1 VKFFIKYFKIIITKE
16 GRLSY
21 QMQSVGVLNHSS
33 TLEEIVQLAAVCVR
47 EESLERRIYIELQ
60 LL

>member
-1 VKFFIKYFKIIITKE
+1 
-16 GRLSY
+16 
-21 QMQSVGVLNHSS
+21 MQSVGVLNHSS